1 MTMFLLGALCG
12 IAVTGALCLALVRH
26 EIRKPW
32 WRS

>member
-12 IAVTGALCLALVRH
+12 VTVTTVLCLALVRH

>member
-12 IAVTGALCLALVRH
+12 VAVTGGLCLVLVRH